1 MSGSEGWPAGTS
13 SVGIASLS
21 ELTLPYHVPL
31 TSRPLPL
38 TSPHT
43 PHTPH
48 LTPYS
53 PLHTPH
59 LTPHTSPHPTLLT
72 SHPTLHLTPHTP
84 HLIPHTLH
92 LTPHTLHLTPHTL
105 HLTPTLPTS
114 QPTGLASHPTLP
126 PHTPHS
132 HLPFYCNRYIEIKIM
147 DGKVGG
153 VKCPGSG
160 CEKVI
165 PTVSS
170 SGTRS
175 RSGGA
180 ELLVPEVEGWG
191 ESLPVWRGGVSSLR
205 SL

>member
-1 MSGSEGWPAGTS
+1 
-13 SVGIASLS
+13 
-21 ELTLPYHVPL
+21 
-31 TSRPLPL
+31 
-38 TSPHT
+38 
-43 PHTPH
+43 
-48 LTPYS
+48 
-53 PLHTPH
+53 
-59 LTPHTSPHPTLLT
+59 
-72 SHPTLHLTPHTP
+72 
-84 HLIPHTLH
+84 
-92 LTPHTLHLTPHTL
+92 
-105 HLTPTLPTS
+105 
-114 QPTGLASHPTLP
+114 
-126 PHTPHS
+126 
-132 HLPFYCNRYIEIKIM
+132 M

-180 ELLVPEVEGWG
+180 ELLVPCVEGWG